1 MTILVTGATGKLG
14 SKIVEKLLQTVPAGE
29 LAVSVR
35 NPAKAEHLRALGVDV
50 RHGDFDQP
58 DTLDQAFAGVDRLL
72 IISADGD
79 NETRIRQHNDAVAAA
94 ARAKV
99 GFIAYTSVTNAQES
113 SLMLAPVHQA
123 TEQAILATGI
133 PYSFLRNNWY
143 LENELSTIQAVQ
155 AGAPWVTSAGS
166 GKVGWATQEDY
177 AAAAAAVL
185 PTGHENTTYE
195 LSGPLLTQDELA
207 AAVGTVLGKEV
218 TVQHVDDDTYAE
230 IMKSAGLPEFLLPM
244 LVGIQQG
251 IREGQLEIA
260 HSDFEQLLG
269 RPVTPV
275 VEALR
280 QLVAQ

>member
-14 SKIVEKLLQTVPAGE
+14 SKIVEKLLQTVPASE

-35 NPAKAEHLRALGVDV
+35 NPAKAEHLRTLGVDV

-58 DTLDQAFAGVDRLL
+58 ATLDQAFAGVDRLL

-143 LENELSTIQAVQ
+143 LENELSTVQAVQ

-166 GKVGWATQEDY
+166 GKVGWATQDDY
-177 AAAAAAVL
+177 ATAAAAVL
-185 PTGHENTTYE
+185 PAGHENTTYE

-218 TVQHVDDDTYAE
+218 TVQHVDDNTYAD
-230 IMKSAGLPEFLLPM
+230 IMKNAGLPDFLLPM

-251 IREGQLEIA
+251 IREGQLETD

-269 RPVTPV
+269 RPVTPA

-280 QLVAQ
+280 QLIGQ

>member
-1 MTILVTGATGKLG
+1 
-14 SKIVEKLLQTVPAGE
+14 
-29 LAVSVR
+29 
-35 NPAKAEHLRALGVDV
+35 
-50 RHGDFDQP
+50 
-58 DTLDQAFAGVDRLL
+58 
-72 IISADGD
+72 
-79 NETRIRQHNDAVAAA
+79 
-94 ARAKV
+94 
-99 GFIAYTSVTNAQES
+99 
-113 SLMLAPVHQA
+113 MLAPVHQA

-185 PTGHENTTYE
+185 PAGHENTTYE